1 MCGRVRRMTP
11 TEAKLAQIYTDFSGI
26 GDLGVD
32 DDIYELGADSVLV
45 VRIALQVE
53 REFDVELPTEIF
65 ESTGSIR
72 AVAAWID
79 QTRSVRHETPGS
91 QAQP

>member
-1 MCGRVRRMTP
+1 MTP
-11 TEAKLAQIYTDFSGI
+11 TEAKLARIYTDFSGI
-26 GDLGVD
+26 SELDVD

-53 REFDVELPTEIF
+53 REFDIELPTEIF

-72 AVAAWID
+72 DVAAWID
-79 QTRSVRHETPGS
+79 QTRSGRHEMPAS
-91 QAQP
+91 PQQP